1 MRIGWKVFLTMAD
14 IKATM
19 ASIREEFSIFTNN
32 HDKYVLLVDMAN
44 DTAGLAPEDRIDDN
58 KILGCTSQAWIVRE
72 KSGNL
77 FSFRTD
83 SDAMIVKGL
92 LSLIERVFNNRTKEE
107 ILTIDSSKFLTSI
120 GLGTA
125 ISSQRTNGF
134 SNAIR
139 IIQTQLLD

>member
-1 MRIGWKVFLTMAD
+1 ME
-14 IKATM
+14 
-19 ASIREEFSIFTNN
+19 SIRDEFSLFTNN

-44 DTAGLAPEDRIDDN
+44 DTAGLSPEHRIDDN

>member
-1 MRIGWKVFLTMAD
+1 MAD
-14 IKATM
+14 INATM
-19 ASIREEFSIFTNN
+19 ESIRDEFSLFTNP
-32 HDKYVLLVDMAN
+32 HDKYVLLVDMAH
-44 DTAGLAPEDRIDDN
+44 DTAGLAPEHRIDDN
-58 KILGCTSQAWIVRE
+58 KILGCTSQSWIVKE
-72 KSGNL
+72 KSGDT

-92 LSLIERVFNNRTKEE
+92 LSLIERVFNKCTKEE
-107 ILTIDSSKFLTSI
+107 ILTIDGSKFLFSI

-139 IIQTQLLD
+139 KIQTELLD

>member
-1 MRIGWKVFLTMAD
+1 MAD
-14 IKATM
+14 INATM
-19 ASIREEFSIFTNN
+19 ESIREEFSIFTNT

-44 DTAGLAPEDRIDDN
+44 DIAGLAPEHRIDDN
-58 KILGCTSQAWIVRE
+58 KILGCTSQSWIVKE
-72 KSGNL
+72 ESGDT

-92 LSLIERVFNNRTKEE
+92 LSLIERVLNNRTKEE
-107 ILTIDSSKFLTSI
+107 ILTLDGSKFLTSI

-139 IIQTQLLD
+139 KIQTELLD

>member
-1 MRIGWKVFLTMAD
+1 MAD

-139 IIQTQLLD
+139 IIQTELLD

>member
-14 IKATM
+14 INATM

-107 ILTIDSSKFLTSI
+107 ILTIDGSKFLTSI

>member
-1 MRIGWKVFLTMAD
+1 MAD
-14 IKATM
+14 INATM
-19 ASIREEFSIFTNN
+19 ESIRDEFSLFTNP

-44 DTAGLAPEDRIDDN
+44 DTAGLAPEHRIDDN
-58 KILGCTSQAWIVRE
+58 KILGCTSQSWIVKE
-72 KSGNL
+72 KSGDT

-92 LSLIERVFNNRTKEE
+92 LSLIERVFNKRTKEE
-107 ILTIDSSKFLTSI
+107 ILSIDGSKFLFSI
-120 GLGTA
+120 GLGTV

-139 IIQTQLLD
+139 KIQTELLD

>member
-1 MRIGWKVFLTMAD
+1 MAD
-14 IKATM
+14 INATM
-19 ASIREEFSIFTNN
+19 ESIRDEFSLFTNP

-44 DTAGLAPEDRIDDN
+44 DTVGLDPEDRIDDN
-58 KILGCTSQAWIVRE
+58 KILGCTSQAWIIQE
-72 KSGNL
+72 KSGDL
-77 FSFRTD
+77 FFFHTD

-92 LSLIERVFNNRTKEE
+92 LSLIERVLNNRTKEE
-107 ILTIDSSKFLTSI
+107 ILTLDGSKFLTSI

-139 IIQTQLLD
+139 KIQTELLD

>member
-1 MRIGWKVFLTMAD
+1 MAD
-14 IKATM
+14 INATM

>member
-1 MRIGWKVFLTMAD
+1 MAD

-19 ASIREEFSIFTNN
+19 ASIRKEFSIFTNN

-92 LSLIERVFNNRTKEE
+92 LSLIERVFNNRTEEE

-134 SNAIR
+134 SNAIP
-139 IIQTQLLD
+139 IIQTQLFD

>member
-1 MRIGWKVFLTMAD
+1 MAD
-14 IKATM
+14 INATM
-19 ASIREEFSIFTNN
+19 ESIRDEFSLFTNP

-44 DTAGLAPEDRIDDN
+44 DTAGLAPEHRIDNN
-58 KILGCTSQAWIVRE
+58 KILGCTSQSWIVKE
-72 KSGNL
+72 ESGDT

-92 LSLIERVFNNRTKEE
+92 LSLIERVLNNRTKEE
-107 ILTIDSSKFLTSI
+107 ILTLDGSKFLTSI

-139 IIQTQLLD
+139 KIQTELLD

>member
-1 MRIGWKVFLTMAD
+1 MAD
-14 IKATM
+14 INATM
-19 ASIREEFSIFTNN
+19 ESIRDEFSLFTNP

-44 DTAGLAPEDRIDDN
+44 DTAGLAPEHRIDDN
-58 KILGCTSQAWIVRE
+58 KILGCTSQSWIVKE
-72 KSGNL
+72 ESGDT
-77 FSFRTD
+77 FFFHTD

-92 LSLIERVFNNRTKEE
+92 LSLIERVLNNRTKEE
-107 ILTIDSSKFLTSI
+107 ILTLDGSKFLASI

-139 IIQTQLLD
+139 KIQTELLD

>member
-1 MRIGWKVFLTMAD
+1 MAD
-14 IKATM
+14 INATM
-19 ASIREEFSIFTNN
+19 ESIRDEFSLFTNH

-44 DTAGLAPEDRIDDN
+44 DTAGLTPEHRIDDN
-58 KILGCTSQAWIVRE
+58 KILGCTSQAWIIQE
-72 KSGNL
+72 KSEDL
-77 FSFRTD
+77 FSFHTD

-92 LSLIERVFNNRTKEE
+92 LSLIERVLNNRTKEE
-107 ILTIDSSKFLTSI
+107 ILTLDGSKFLTSI

-139 IIQTQLLD
+139 KIQTELLD

>member
-1 MRIGWKVFLTMAD
+1 MTD
-14 IKATM
+14 IDAIM

-92 LSLIERVFNNRTKEE
+92 LSLIERVFNNRTEEE

>member
-1 MRIGWKVFLTMAD
+1 MAD
-14 IKATM
+14 INATM
-19 ASIREEFSIFTNN
+19 ESIRDEFSLFTHP

-44 DTAGLAPEDRIDDN
+44 DTAGLAPEHRIDNN
-58 KILGCTSQAWIVRE
+58 KILGCTSQSWIVKE
-72 KSGNL
+72 KSGDT

-92 LSLIERVFNNRTKEE
+92 LSLIERVLNNRTKEE
-107 ILTIDSSKFLTSI
+107 ILTLDGSKFLTSI

-139 IIQTQLLD
+139 KIQTELLD

>member
-1 MRIGWKVFLTMAD
+1 MAD
-14 IKATM
+14 INATM
-19 ASIREEFSIFTNN
+19 ESIRDEFSLFTNH

-44 DTAGLAPEDRIDDN
+44 DTVGLAPEHRIDDN
-58 KILGCTSQAWIVRE
+58 KILGCTSQAWIIQE
-72 KSGNL
+72 KSGDL
-77 FSFRTD
+77 FFFHTD

-92 LSLIERVFNNRTKEE
+92 LSLIERVLNNRTKEE
-107 ILTIDSSKFLTSI
+107 ILTLDGSKFLTSI

-139 IIQTQLLD
+139 KIQTELLD

>member
-1 MRIGWKVFLTMAD
+1 MAD
-14 IKATM
+14 INATM
-19 ASIREEFSIFTNN
+19 ESIRDEFSLFTNP

-44 DTAGLAPEDRIDDN
+44 DTAGLAPEHRIDDN
-58 KILGCTSQAWIVRE
+58 KILGCTSQSWIVKE
-72 KSGNL
+72 ESGDT

-92 LSLIERVFNNRTKEE
+92 LSLIERVLNNRTKEE
-107 ILTIDSSKFLTSI
+107 ILTLDGSKFLASI

-139 IIQTQLLD
+139 KIQTELLD

>member
-1 MRIGWKVFLTMAD
+1 MAD
-14 IKATM
+14 INTTM
-19 ASIREEFSIFTNN
+19 ESIRDEFSLFTNP

-44 DTAGLAPEDRIDDN
+44 DTAGLAPEHRIDDN
-58 KILGCTSQAWIVRE
+58 KILGCTSQSWVVKE
-72 KSGNL
+72 KSGDT

-92 LSLIERVFNNRTKEE
+92 LSLIERVFNKRTKEE
-107 ILTIDSSKFLTSI
+107 ILTIDGSKFLHSI
-120 GLGTA
+120 GLGTV

-139 IIQTQLLD
+139 KIQTELLD

>member
-1 MRIGWKVFLTMAD
+1 MAD
-14 IKATM
+14 INATM
-19 ASIREEFSIFTNN
+19 ESIREEFSIFTNP

-44 DTAGLAPEDRIDDN
+44 DTVGLDPEDRIDDN
-58 KILGCTSQAWIVRE
+58 KILGCTSQSWIVKE
-72 KSGNL
+72 KSGDT
-77 FSFRTD
+77 FSFHTD

-92 LSLIERVFNNRTKEE
+92 LSLIERVLNNRTKEE
-107 ILTIDSSKFLTSI
+107 ILTLDGSKFLTSI

-139 IIQTQLLD
+139 KIQTELLD

>member
-1 MRIGWKVFLTMAD
+1 MAD
-14 IKATM
+14 IDAIM

>member
-1 MRIGWKVFLTMAD
+1 MAD

-32 HDKYVLLVDMAN
+32 QDKYVLLVDMAN

-107 ILTIDSSKFLTSI
+107 ILTIDSNKFLTSI

>member
-1 MRIGWKVFLTMAD
+1 MAD
-14 IKATM
+14 INATM
-19 ASIREEFSIFTNN
+19 ESIRDEFSLFTNP

-44 DTAGLAPEDRIDDN
+44 DTVGLDPEDRIDDN
-58 KILGCTSQAWIVRE
+58 KILGCTSQSWIVKE
-72 KSGNL
+72 ESGDT

-92 LSLIERVFNNRTKEE
+92 LSLIERVFNKRTKEE
-107 ILTIDSSKFLTSI
+107 ILTLDGSKFLASI

-139 IIQTQLLD
+139 KIQTELLD

>member
-1 MRIGWKVFLTMAD
+1 MAD
-14 IKATM
+14 INATM
-19 ASIREEFSIFTNN
+19 ESIRDEFSLFTNP

-44 DTAGLAPEDRIDDN
+44 DTAGLAPEHRIDDN
-58 KILGCTSQAWIVRE
+58 KILGCTSQSWIVKE
-72 KSGNL
+72 KSGDT

-92 LSLIERVFNNRTKEE
+92 LSLIERVLNNRTKEE
-107 ILTIDSSKFLTSI
+107 ILTIDGSKFLSSI
-120 GLGTA
+120 GLGMV

-139 IIQTQLLD
+139 KIQTELLD

>member
-1 MRIGWKVFLTMAD
+1 MAD